1 MTNGRKQL
9 SFILVYAVLQL
20 LVGSGHAQYTTTLEV
35 NLLSELYNSNYSS
48 LVRPSATVMVRTSFV
63 LYTIND
69 LSIVDQTLSISGMLS
84 MKWFDKRLA
93 WDHLPDYQ
101 HVQFIFDTD
110 ENTWT
115 PAVFVENSVEDLSV
129 LNDSNM
135 PMRITPNGEI
145 LRDTSGIFKVSCEC
159 DITYYPLDK
168 QVCFMKI
175 TTGGYTQGEID
186 LEFDPEAV
194 DLSDY
199 VINGE
204 WKIVAVSGSSTSGQ
218 QMAKT
223 RKGLKFASLSF
234 RIELKRRH
242 LFHILNTVFPVFLV
256 GMLIPFVYQL
266 KEVSDRIAYSLTV
279 LLSYA
284 VYLSMIAAN
293 VPSTSVSVCYLS
305 VYLVTIF
312 TASTFSIVF
321 VIWIAKIADY
331 ESNMSPCTKSIASW
345 LARIPCCGKHPKSG
359 CRRKRSVSISA
370 AKGEE
375 LRENGRFSRNNSR
388 VDSDPSPDNDAGEIC
403 GGDVITWQDFAS
415 SLDQIL
421 FVFFFIFI
429 AVSSLVL
436 FIFWGLEYER
446 NN

>member
-1 MTNGRKQL
+1 MT
-9 SFILVYAVLQL
+9 FTCVLHTHCLQ
-20 LVGSGHAQYTTTLEV
+20 
-35 NLLSELYNSNYSS
+35 
-48 LVRPSATVMVRTSFV
+48 FV
-63 LYTIND
+63 FNC
-69 LSIVDQTLSISGMLS
+69 
-84 MKWFDKRLA
+84 
-93 WDHLPDYQ
+93 
-101 HVQFIFDTD
+101 
-110 ENTWT
+110 
-115 PAVFVENSVEDLSV
+115 SVEDLSV

-293 VPSTSVSVCYLS
+293 VPSTSVSVCYLCK
-305 VYLVTIF
+305 YKPI
-312 TASTFSIVF
+312 
-321 VIWIAKIADY
+321 K
-331 ESNMSPCTKSIASW
+331 
-345 LARIPCCGKHPKSG
+345 
-359 CRRKRSVSISA
+359 
-370 AKGEE
+370 
-375 LRENGRFSRNNSR
+375 
-388 VDSDPSPDNDAGEIC
+388 
-403 GGDVITWQDFAS
+403 
-415 SLDQIL
+415 
-421 FVFFFIFI
+421 
-429 AVSSLVL
+429 
-436 FIFWGLEYER
+436 
-446 NN
+446 

>member
-1 MTNGRKQL
+1 
-9 SFILVYAVLQL
+9 
-20 LVGSGHAQYTTTLEV
+20 
-35 NLLSELYNSNYSS
+35 
-48 LVRPSATVMVRTSFV
+48 
-63 LYTIND
+63 
-69 LSIVDQTLSISGMLS
+69 
-84 MKWFDKRLA
+84 
-93 WDHLPDYQ
+93 
-101 HVQFIFDTD
+101 
-110 ENTWT
+110 
-115 PAVFVENSVEDLSV
+115 
-129 LNDSNM
+129 
-135 PMRITPNGEI
+135 MRITPNGEI

-293 VPSTSVSVCYLS
+293 VPSTSVSVCYLCK
-305 VYLVTIF
+305 YKPIRHKKR
-312 TASTFSIVF
+312 
-321 VIWIAKIADY
+321 W
-331 ESNMSPCTKSIASW
+331 NKSKA
-345 LARIPCCGKHPKSG
+345 
-359 CRRKRSVSISA
+359 
-370 AKGEE
+370 E
-375 LRENGRFSRNNSR
+375 
-388 VDSDPSPDNDAGEIC
+388 
-403 GGDVITWQDFAS
+403 T
-415 SLDQIL
+415 
-421 FVFFFIFI
+421 
-429 AVSSLVL
+429 
-436 FIFWGLEYER
+436 
-446 NN
+446 